1 MNSRPHFPPL
11 LASAVLCIAL
21 PLAAQTAPTSA
32 PTLSPADRTLAR
44 EVFAE
49 LINTNTSHSVGSTT
63 LAAEAI
69 AKRLRAA
76 GFVDQDLTILGP
88 DSVSGKRRNLLVHW
102 RAGRLAPKPVLF
114 ICHLDVV
121 EAPRSQWQ
129 TDPFVF
135 TEKDGYFY
143 GRGTQDIK
151 DADAALVTDLVLLKR
166 AGFQPARDLY
176 FAFTADEEGGPDNG
190 VDWLLKNRPEL
201 KEAAFVINP
210 DAGTLAIQNGKPV
223 AMEVEATEKTYADFE
238 FKVEGPGGHSSL
250 PTPDNV
256 IYTLAAAL
264 LKLQA
269 SPFPVELNPVTRE
282 YFSRMAQTQ
291 PAPIAAAMRAVLQTP
306 PDAQAAAT
314 LSQDKIAN
322 ATLRTTCIATVLRAG
337 EANNAIPAQ
346 ATANINCRILPGHSP
361 EEVRQKLVSIVADNK
376 VSVSFVSEAGVVS
389 ATAPATQG
397 NPPPPPLP
405 DVFNPLARITH
416 QFYPGL
422 PILPYMETGASDS
435 IYTMA
440 AGIPS
445 YGISG
450 FPQDLEDIRYH
461 ARDERLRVESYY
473 TGVEF
478 YRLYIQ
484 ALGAN

>member
-1 MNSRPHFPPL
+1 
-11 LASAVLCIAL
+11 
-21 PLAAQTAPTSA
+21 
-32 PTLSPADRTLAR
+32 
-44 EVFAE
+44 
-49 LINTNTSHSVGSTT
+49 
-63 LAAEAI
+63 
-69 AKRLRAA
+69 
-76 GFVDQDLTILGP
+76 
-88 DSVSGKRRNLLVHW
+88 
-102 RAGRLAPKPVLF
+102 
-114 ICHLDVV
+114 VV
-121 EAPRSQWQ
+121 EAPRDQWQ

-166 AGFQPARDLY
+166 AGFKPSRDLY

-190 VDWLLKNRPEL
+190 VDWLLKHDPEL
-201 KEAAFVINP
+201 KDAAFVINP
-210 DAGTLAIQNGKPV
+210 DAGTLAIQNGKPL
-223 AMEVEATEKTYADFE
+223 AMLVEATEKTYADFQ

-269 SPFPVELNPVTRE
+269 SPFPVELNTVTRE
-282 YFSRMAQTQ
+282 YFSRLAETQ
-291 PAPIAAAMRAVLQTP
+291 PAPIAAAMRGVLMTP
-306 PDAQAAAT
+306 PNPQAVAG
-314 LSQDKIAN
+314 LSTDKIQN
-322 ATLRTTCIATVLRAG
+322 AMLRTTCIATVLRAG
-337 EANNAIPAQ
+337 EANNAIPAE
-346 ATANINCRILPGHSP
+346 ATANVNCRILPGHSP
-361 EEVRQKLVSIVADNK
+361 EEVRQELSRIVADNK
-376 VSVSFVSEAGVVS
+376 VTVSYVSEAGVVS
-389 ATAPATQG
+389 PTGPDYKG

-405 DVFNPLARITH
+405 EVFTPLATVTH
-416 QFYPGL
+416 EFYPGL
-422 PILPYMETGASDS
+422 PLVPDMETGASDS
-435 IYTMA
+435 IYTTA

-478 YRLYIQ
+478 YLLYIK
-484 ALGAN
+484 AIGSN